1 MSLSIAIV
9 GSGPAGFYT
18 AEALNRKS
26 PDARI
31 DIIDRLPTPYG
42 LVRYGVAPDHQGTKA
57 ILRVF
62 ERAATRP
69 NVRFVGHVEIGRDL
83 ALAELAALYD
93 AVVLAVGAPRDRKLG
108 IPGEDLPGVF
118 GSAAFVGWYNGH
130 PDHAG
135 LNPDVNVESAAVIG
149 NGNVA
154 IDVVRVLAKTETEM
168 AKSDLA
174 PAATAAIRTAG
185 LRALHMIGRRGP
197 VEASFTNAEL
207 AELGRL
213 ERCAPVVDPADL
225 PADVGAIEE
234 PARKVKEANLATLR
248 QFAAAGAG
256 SKPLRLAFHFH
267 AAPIQVLGRDR
278 VEGLRLA
285 HTETVGGRTV
295 VTDRTFDLPC
305 GLVVTCIGYD
315 ARPLAGAPFDDRR
328 GIFPNQDGRIGPGLY
343 AVGWARRGPS
353 GVIATNRADGIS
365 VADRVLADLAGVN
378 STRPGPAGLDAHLAK
393 AGIRV
398 VSFADWRKI
407 DAAEIAAAPPG
418 APRRKLTAIADM
430 LAVLG

>member
-18 AEALNRKS
+18 AEALNRKA

-62 ERAATRP
+62 ERAATKP
-69 NVRFVGHVEIGRDL
+69 NVRFLGHVEIGRDL

-135 LNPDVNVESAAVIG
+135 LDPDLNVASVAVIG

-154 IDVVRVLAKTETEM
+154 IDVVRVLAKTEAEM

-174 PAATAAIRTAG
+174 PAAAAAIRAAP
-185 LRALHMIGRRGP
+185 LRELHMIGRRGP
-197 VEASFTNAEL
+197 IEAGFTNAEL

-213 ERCAPVVDPADL
+213 ERCAPQVDPADL
-225 PADVGAIEE
+225 PAEVGAGED
-234 PARKVKEANLATLR
+234 PVRKVKEANLATLR
-248 QFAAAGAG
+248 QFAAAGDG
-256 SKPLRLAFHFH
+256 KPLRLRFHFH
-267 AAPIQVLGRDR
+267 AAPVAVLGRDR

-285 HTETVGGRTV
+285 RTETVAGRTV
-295 VTDRTFDLPC
+295 ITDRTFDLPC

-315 ARPLAGAPFDDRR
+315 ARPLDGAPFDDRR
-328 GIFPNQDGRIGPGLY
+328 GIFPNEDGRIGPGLY
-343 AVGWARRGPS
+343 AVGWAKRGPS
-353 GVIATNRADGIS
+353 GVIATNRADGIA
-365 VADRVLADLAGVN
+365 VADRVLADLTGIN
-378 STRPGPAGLDAHLAK
+378 SGKPGPAGLDARLAK

-398 VSFADWRKI
+398 VDFADWRKI
-407 DAAEIAAAPPG
+407 DAAEVAAAPPG
-418 APRRKLTAIADM
+418 APRRKLTAVADM